1 MRKAILI
8 MMTAALAAW
17 AQPGG
22 PDGHGGGHGRGKGGP
37 GMPGGPGGPGGMDF
51 LHPGMLKDLG
61 LSEDQQK
68 RFKEQ
73 NLALRKK
80 KIQIHSE
87 KAILELDLQN
97 VLSTSPVKEAEA
109 LKIAEK
115 IAEADKKALL
125 LRVETMSRFL
135 AGLTPEQHRKVM
147 ERQAEMREKRKAWR
161 EEMGG
166 SWKRGDRERD
176 GEDGDGDG
184 PRGPRDRK

>member
-1 MRKAILI
+1 MHKAILI
-8 MMTAALAAW
+8 LMTAALAAW

-22 PDGHGGGHGRGKGGP
+22 PEGHGEHGREHGGR
-37 GMPGGPGGPGGMDF
+37 GPYGGPGGMDF
-51 LHPGMLKDLG
+51 LHPGLLKELG
-61 LSEDQQK
+61 LSEEQQK

-73 NLALRKK
+73 KLALQKK

-87 KAILELDLQN
+87 KAVLELDLQN
-97 VLSTSPVKEAEA
+97 VLSTAPVKEAEA

-125 LRVETMSRFL
+125 LRVESMSKFL

-161 EEMGG
+161 EEMSRG
-166 SWKRGDRERD
+166 WKRGDRD
-176 GEDGDGDG
+176 DDDDG
-184 PRGPRDRK
+184 PRGGRHPK

>member
-8 MMTAALAAW
+8 LMTAAFAVTGAW

-22 PDGHGGGHGRGKGGP
+22 PEGHGGGHGHGRGKGGP
-37 GMPGGPGGPGGMDF
+37 GGPGGIDF

-61 LSEDQQK
+61 LSEEQQK
-68 RFKEQ
+68 RFKDQ
-73 NLALRKK
+73 KLALQKK

-87 KAILELDLQN
+87 KAVLELDLQN
-97 VLSTSPVKEAEA
+97 VLSTAPVKEAEA

-125 LRVETMSRFL
+125 LRVESMSRFL

-161 EEMGG
+161 EEMSRG
-166 SWKRGDRERD
+166 WKRG
-176 GEDGDGDG
+176 GENGEGGEG
-184 PRGPRDRK
+184 PRRGGDRK